1 MSDSILGYFY
11 ADLISQSVRRRYIS
25 TDKRLKLVN
34 RTEPH
39 ITRQQEQPHQ
49 DLDEKFTFA
58 EYDLDKKRWICPR
71 KKPELPPDIKS
82 VTIHFNQHR
91 GLKIFEELF
100 CILMNKIVFILRGNR
115 MLWLFPKLYFFLF
128 FSLLLHKL

>member
-1 MSDSILGYFY
+1 MLF
-11 ADLISQSVRRRYIS
+11 LCRFNTLYIS
-25 TDKRLKLVN
+25 TNKRLKLVN

-100 CILMNKIVFILRGNR
+100 CILMNKIVFILRGKQNAVA
-115 MLWLFPKLYFFLF
+115 LPKIVF
-128 FSLLLHKL
+128 FSVFLAYYCINYKRNCMYNICK

>member
-1 MSDSILGYFY
+1 MN
-11 ADLISQSVRRRYIS
+11 

-34 RTEPH
+34 RAEPH

-82 VTIHFNQHR
+82 VTIHFNQHS
-91 GLKIFEELF
+91 GLKINLFEESF
-100 CILMNKIVFILRGNR
+100 CILRNKIVYILRGKQNAVA
-115 MLWLFPKLYFFLF
+115 LPKFVLFSVFLA
-128 FSLLLHKL
+128 H

>member
-82 VTIHFNQHR
+82 VTIHFNQHS
-91 GLKIFEELF
+91 GLKMFEELF

-115 MLWLFPKLYFFLF
+115 MLWLFP
-128 FSLLLHKL
+128 